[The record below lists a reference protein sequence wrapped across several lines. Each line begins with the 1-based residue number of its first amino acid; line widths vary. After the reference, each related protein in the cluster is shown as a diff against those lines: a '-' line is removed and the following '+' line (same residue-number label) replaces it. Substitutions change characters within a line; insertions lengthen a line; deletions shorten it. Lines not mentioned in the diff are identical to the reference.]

1 MEEWDA
7 YTSDGRRTGQTL
19 FRGRKIPGGLFH
31 MVCEVLLRH
40 SDGSYLCM
48 KRDERKP
55 IHPGS
60 WEITAGGSAL
70 KGEDALQCA
79 GRELLEETGL
89 SCPELHLIS
98 RTVWPENRCIFFSY
112 WGVYDGP
119 KDAVILQ
126 EGETS
131 DYRWISPEE
140 FRRFVTNGEMIK
152 NQRRRYAPYLETA
165 LKG

>member
-7 YTSDGRRTGQTL
+7 YTVDGKKTGQTIY
-19 FRGRKIPGGLFH
+19 RGRRIPSGLFH

-48 KRDERKP
+48 KRDESKP

-60 WEITAGGSAL
+60 WEVTAGGSAL
-70 KGEDALQCA
+70 KGEEAAECA
-79 GRELLEETGL
+79 ARELKEETGL

-98 RTVWPENRCIFFSY
+98 RTVWPGNRCIFFSY

-119 KDAVILQ
+119 KDAVVLQ

-131 DYRWISPEE
+131 DYRWISEEE
-140 FRRFVTNGEMIK
+140 FAKFVRSGEMIK
-152 NQRRRYAPYLETA
+152 NQRKRCAPYLEEY
-165 LKG
+165 LK